1 MKKQN
6 NEDVYEIDLLRLIS
20 VLWRHVVIIALTV
33 VIAGTMGYC
42 YARYMVAPTYQ
53 ARTLLYVNNS
63 SLSLGGTSV
72 TFSMSEFN
80 SAKSLVDIYTVIL
93 KTRTTLNAVIQ
104 RGDLPYTYEQLAG
117 KISAGSVNETPIFAI
132 TVRSTD
138 PEEAAHIAN
147 VIADVLPDKIT
158 DVMDGGHV
166 SVVDRAV
173 VPTGRVA
180 PSRSRYAM
188 IGAAIGLVVS
198 CGAVLL
204 VDMLDDII
212 RDEDYLLQRFELPV
226 LGTIPDLLSRHDA
239 SGDGYGSGYGSGYET
254 MRSEVAKK

>member
-1 MKKQN
+1 MRQQN
-6 NEDVYEIDLLRLIS
+6 NDEVYEIDLLRLLG
-20 VLWRHVVIIALTV
+20 VLWQHVVIIALTV

-42 YARYMVAPTYQ
+42 YARYMVTPTYQ

-93 KTRTTLNAVIQ
+93 KTRTTLNTVIQ
-104 RGDLPYTYEQLAG
+104 RGDLPYTYERLAG
-117 KISAGSVNETPIFAI
+117 MVSAGSVNETPIFAI
-132 TVRSTD
+132 TVKSTD

-147 VIADVLPDKIT
+147 VIADVLPDKIM

-173 VPTGRVA
+173 VPTGRIA
-180 PSRSRYAM
+180 PSHSRYAM
-188 IGAAIGLVVS
+188 IGALIGLVLS
-198 CGAVLL
+198 CGVVLL

-212 RDEDYLLQRFELPV
+212 RDEDYLMHRFEIPV
-226 LGTIPDLLSRHDA
+226 LGTIPDLLSRHE
-239 SGDGYGSGYGSGYET
+239 SVTGYET
-254 MRSEVAKK
+254 KSEEARK

>member
-1 MKKQN
+1 MRQQN
-6 NEDVYEIDLLRLIS
+6 NEDVYEIDLLRLLG
-20 VLWRHVVIIALTV
+20 VLWQHVVIIALTV

-42 YARYMVAPTYQ
+42 YARYMVTPTYQ

-93 KTRTTLNAVIQ
+93 KTRATLNTVIQ

-117 KISAGSVNETPIFAI
+117 MVSAGSVNETPIFAI

-147 VIADVLPDKIT
+147 MIADVLPDKIM

-188 IGAAIGLVVS
+188 IGAAIGLVLS
-198 CGAVLL
+198 CGVVLL
-204 VDMLDDII
+204 VDILDDII
-212 RDEDYLLQRFELPV
+212 RGEDYLLQRYEIPV

-239 SGDGYGSGYGSGYET
+239 ADSGYGSGYET
-254 MRSEVAKK
+254 KRSEVAKK

>member
-1 MKKQN
+1 MRQQN
-6 NEDVYEIDLLRLIS
+6 NDEVYEIDLLRLLG
-20 VLWRHVVIIALTV
+20 VLWQHVVIIALTV

-42 YARYMVAPTYQ
+42 YARYMVTPTYQ
-53 ARTLLYVNNS
+53 ARTLMYVNNS

-72 TFSMSEFN
+72 TFSSGEFN
-80 SAKSLVDIYTVIL
+80 SARSLISIYSVIL

-104 RGDLPYTYEQLAG
+104 RGNLDYSYNQLAG
-117 KISAGSVNETPIFAI
+117 MISAGSVNDTPVFAI
-132 TVRSTD
+132 TVTATD
-138 PEEAAHIAN
+138 PGEAARIAN
-147 VIADVLPDKIT
+147 LIADVLPDKIM

-180 PSRSRYAM
+180 PSHSRYAM

-198 CGAVLL
+198 CGVVLL

-212 RDEDYLLQRFELPV
+212 RDEDYLLQRFEIPV
-226 LGTIPDLLSRHDA
+226 LGTIPDLLVRHE
-239 SGDGYGSGYGSGYET
+239 SVTGYET
-254 MRSEVAKK
+254 KSEEARK